1 MAASALDEANL
12 SAQSS
17 NRQGVSPM
25 ALPEHFLL
33 LYGYALLFA
42 WVLVEQLGIPLPATP
57 VLLAAGALSAE
68 NELSIGLAFLAGL
81 TASLIADTSW
91 FLVGRHYGRHVLRFL
106 CKVSIEPTICVR
118 STQESYSR
126 RHGIALTYAKFV
138 PGLSMLAPPVA
149 GQKGMAF
156 RSFLFFDGIGAS
168 LWVGLLLGA
177 GRLFGALLVR
187 DPALLDRV
195 GRFSGALLLL
205 GVAGLLLA
213 RIIRRRMILNKLISA
228 RLEPAELKRWLDQ
241 GEDVFIVDLR
251 HPDDL
256 KDEPF
261 TLPGALHIAPQTLA
275 ERGHEIPRD
284 RDIVLYCAC
293 RPSDATAVK
302 TATTLQKLGIERAR
316 PLRGGYYE
324 WKRLGF
330 PLDVIALAQP
340 VVD

>member
-1 MAASALDEANL
+1 
-12 SAQSS
+12 
-17 NRQGVSPM
+17 M

-68 NELSIGLAFLAGL
+68 NELSIGLAFLAGMA
-81 TASLIADTSW
+81 ASLIADTSW
-91 FLVGRHYGRHVLRFL
+91 FLVGRRYGRHVLRFL
-106 CKVSIEPTICVR
+106 CKVSIEPTTCVR

-126 RHGIALTYAKFV
+126 RHGLALTYAKFV

-156 RSFLFFDGIGAS
+156 RSFLLFDGIGAA
-168 LWVGLLLGA
+168 LWVGLLLAA
-177 GRLFGALLVR
+177 GRLFGALLVQ
-187 DPALLDRV
+187 DPGLLNRV

-205 GVAGLLLA
+205 GVAGFLVA

-228 RLEPAELKRWLDQ
+228 RLEPVELKRWLDA

-261 TLPGALHIAPQTLA
+261 PLPGALHIAPQALA

-293 RPSDATAVK
+293 RPSDATSVK
-302 TATTLQKLGIERAR
+302 TATTLQKLGIDRAR

-330 PLDVIALAQP
+330 PLAAIAAASPAQAASI
-340 VVD
+340 VTA

>member
-1 MAASALDEANL
+1 MA
-12 SAQSS
+12 
-17 NRQGVSPM
+17 
-25 ALPEHFLL
+25 
-33 LYGYALLFA
+33 
-42 WVLVEQLGIPLPATP
+42 
-57 VLLAAGALSAE
+57 
-68 NELSIGLAFLAGL
+68 
-81 TASLIADTSW
+81 ASLIADTSW
-91 FLVGRHYGRHVLRFL
+91 FLVGRRYGRHVLRFL
-106 CKVSIEPTICVR
+106 CKISIEPTTCVR

-126 RHGIALTYAKFV
+126 RHGLALTYAKFV

-156 RSFLFFDGIGAS
+156 RSFLLFDGIGAA
-168 LWVGLLLGA
+168 LWVGLLLAA
-177 GRLFGALLVR
+177 GRLFGALLVQ
-187 DPALLDRV
+187 DPGLLNRV

-205 GVAGLLLA
+205 GVAGFLVA
-213 RIIRRRMILNKLISA
+213 RIIRRRMILNKMISA
-228 RLEPAELKRWLDQ
+228 RLEPVELKRWLDA
-241 GEDVFIVDLR
+241 GEDVFIV
-251 HPDDL
+251 DL

-261 TLPGALHIAPQTLA
+261 TLPGALHIAPQALA

-330 PLDVIALAQP
+330 PLTAVEAASPAQSASI
-340 VVD
+340 VTA